1 MKFTQ
6 TDYFLNIENLTTNT
20 EVEGSHR
27 RFRVIFEAL
36 EKLNLQE
43 YHIIETGC
51 ARWNQNWKGEGQFTL
66 IADEFLNYYK
76 GHLYSVNINPNDV
89 NAARSYV
96 SDCSTITL
104 DDSVN
109 FIKTFDNLEKISLFY
124 LDSMDLEWGN
134 PWPSE
139 EHHLKEFCTI
149 FSRRQ
154 SANFYLA
161 IDDCNINFCG
171 KIIGKGQ
178 EIKRFLATLNIDP
191 ILDEYQIM
199 YFIDK
204 PTFDKIKIE
213 LVKLDYFQYL

>member
-6 TDYFLNIENLTTNT
+6 TDYFLNIENLTVNT

-27 RFRVIFEAL
+27 RFRTIFESL
-36 EKLNLQE
+36 EKLDLPE
-43 YHIIETGC
+43 YYIIETGC
-51 ARWNQNWKGEGQFTL
+51 ARWNKNWKGEGQFTL
-66 IADEFLNYYK
+66 IADEFVSYYK

-96 SDCSTITL
+96 GDNATIEL

-109 FIKTFDNLEKISLFY
+109 FLKNFNDLEKVSLFY

-149 FSRRQ
+149 FSRRT

-171 KIIGKGQ
+171 KVIGKGQ
-178 EIKRFLATLNIDP
+178 QIKRMLDGLGIKP

-199 YFIDK
+199 YFIDQS
-204 PTFDKIKIE
+204 TFDTIKTH
-213 LVKLDYFQYL
+213 LAKLDYFHYL

>member
-1 MKFTQ
+1 MF
-6 TDYFLNIENLTTNT
+6 FLNVENLTINT
-20 EVEGSHR
+20 EVEGTHR
-27 RFRVIFEAL
+27 RFRTIFEAL
-36 EKLNLQE
+36 EKLNLPE
-43 YHIIETGC
+43 YYIIETGC

-66 IADEFLNYYK
+66 IADEFVSYYK

-96 SDCSTITL
+96 GDNATIEL

-109 FIKTFDNLEKISLFY
+109 FLKNFNDLEKVSLFY

-149 FSRRQ
+149 FSRRT

-178 EIKRFLATLNIDP
+178 EIKRMLNDLGIKP
-191 ILDEYQIM
+191 MLDEYQIM
-199 YFIDK
+199 YFIDQS
-204 PTFDKIKIE
+204 TFDTIKTH
-213 LVKLDYFQYL
+213 LAKLDYFHYL

>member
-6 TDYFLNIENLTTNT
+6 TTYFKNIESLTVDTD
-20 EVEGSHR
+20 VEGTHR
-27 RFRVIFEAL
+27 RFRTIFESL
-36 EKLNLQE
+36 ENLQLDA

-66 IADEFLNYYK
+66 IADQFVNFYT

-96 SDCSTITL
+96 TDLSTINL

-109 FIKTFDNLEKISLFY
+109 FLKTFDDLEKISLFY
-124 LDSMDLEWGN
+124 LDSMDLDWNDPE
-134 PWPSE
+134 PSE
-139 EHHLKEFCTI
+139 HHHLKEFCTI
-149 FSRRQ
+149 FSRRTT
-154 SANFYLA
+154 ANFYIA

-178 EIKRFLATLNIDP
+178 EIKRFLYTLDIKP
-191 ILDEYQIM
+191 MLDEYQIM
-199 YFIDK
+199 YFINQVN
-204 PTFDKIKIE
+204 FDKIKSALI
-213 LVKLDYFQYL
+213 KSDYFRCL

>member
-6 TDYFLNIENLTTNT
+6 TNYFNNIEKLTYETD
-20 EVEGSHR
+20 VHGCHR
-27 RFRVIFEAL
+27 VFRTIFESL
-36 EKLNLQE
+36 ENLNLPE

-66 IADEFLNYYK
+66 IADEFVNYYK

-96 SDCSTITL
+96 SEQATIEL

-109 FIKTFDNLEKISLFY
+109 FLKNFKDIEKISLFY

-134 PWPSE
+134 PTPSE
-139 EHHLKEFCTI
+139 EHHIKEFCTI
-149 FSRRQ
+149 FSRRS
-154 SANFYLA
+154 SANFYIA
-161 IDDCNINFCG
+161 IDDCNINFNG

-178 EIKRFLATLNIDP
+178 EIKRLMESLSIKP

-199 YFIDK
+199 YFIDTA
-204 PTFDKIKIE
+204 TFDKIKSYLI
-213 LVKLDYFQYL
+213 KSDYYRYL